1 MSLTT
6 QPFEFRYFAHQ
17 LQDWRDYQK
26 AKNHSF
32 VDQYTVADVKL
43 FELQFQSIIRTL
55 SNAPKAVSDK
65 IKKFEVCLRHNQSI
79 STTMVGGIEYSK
91 IFANDNPLQFLVVL
105 PYDKIAIRPF
115 NKEQFVNI
123 ACEISF
129 LAFDTVLAL
138 ERNYQE
144 MHNLDSFYLSPSFR
158 DRKTECVEELLNY
171 FVTNYEVTQLPV
183 SYRGFV

>member
-17 LQDWRDYQK
+17 LQNWRDYQK

-32 VDQYTVADVKL
+32 VDQYTVSDVKL
-43 FELQFQSIIRTL
+43 FELQFQSVIRTL
-55 SNAPKAVSDK
+55 SNAPKSVSDK
-65 IKKFEVCLRHNQSI
+65 IKKFEICLRHNQSI

-91 IFANDNPLQFLVVL
+91 IFANEDPLQFLVVL

-115 NKEQFVNI
+115 NKEQFVDI

-138 ERNYQE
+138 ESNNREVQS
-144 MHNLDSFYLSPSFR
+144 LDSFYLLPSFR
-158 DRKTECVEELLNY
+158 EHKADCVNELLNY
-171 FVTNYEVTQLPV
+171 FVTNYEVSQLPI
-183 SYRGFV
+183 SYRGFA